1 MIRGRTIP
9 EVNSIENC
17 YAQGKGRMFG
27 RWTDNDGSARD
38 NGYNENDLIEQP
50 AYIIES
56 ILRDEM
62 FVERDLTITT
72 KVGSSG
78 GGGFYYYTITV
89 DGLKYSVD
97 DYYNNAEVINVTTG
111 VKHWVDDYT
120 GLTKTVVLKS
130 TVDDS
135 SLAANNNIYFTNVN
149 GNNRINSASF
159 DLVGNTSD
167 GKRNGGGN
175 NWKFAKSIN
184 QPAIASGVIKRICFE
199 SHCILFQS
207 YNQYKL
213 VALDSALSADT
224 WTKCLM
230 MSGRESFNIGLTQ
243 LQNIFTSFKLKY
255 SYDYGS
261 GEYEKEFYVDKNGYT
276 SGGSVISSTEQDL
289 CEAAETNYKIK
300 NNFEYSSDWIYDL
313 TTAEKLLQKLVL
325 WFTKQRMVV
334 TWTTSLS
341 DGSIDYVKYE
351 LGDQVV
357 LSNTRILPTGIS
369 GVKCFM
375 ITGKQ
380 IIIKRGD
387 PYIVWNLI
395 EMEGL
400 PT

>member
-1 MIRGRTIP
+1 MIRGRIIP

-17 YAQGKGRMFG
+17 YAQGKGRMYG
-27 RWTDNDGSARD
+27 RWTDNDGNARD

-56 ILRDEM
+56 ILRDEV
-62 FVERDLTITT
+62 FTERDLIVNTKTDTT
-72 KVGSSG
+72 HAV
-78 GGGFYYYTITV
+78 V
-89 DGLKYSVD
+89 NNLKNDID
-97 DYYNNAEVINVTTG
+97 DYYIGAEWFNVTTNFRSY
-111 VKHWVDDYT
+111 VTDY
-120 GLTKTVVLKS
+120 VAS
-130 TVDDS
+130 TNTIVINDADAS
-135 SLAANNNIYFTNVN
+135 MADNDNIYLTNVN

-159 DLVGNTSD
+159 DLVGDNPD
-167 GKRNGGGN
+167 GLRNE
-175 NWKFAKSIN
+175 WLFAKSIN
-184 QPAIASGVIKRICFE
+184 QPAIVSEIINRICFE
-199 SHCILFQS
+199 SHCMLFQS

-213 VALDSALSADT
+213 VALDSATSADT

-276 SGGSVISSTEQDL
+276 SGGTIISATEKTL
-289 CEAAETNYKIK
+289 CENAETNYKIK

-313 TTAEKLLQKLVL
+313 TTAEYLLQKLVL
-325 WFTKQRMVV
+325 WFTKQRMMV
-334 TWTTSLS
+334 TWTTPLS
-341 DGSIDYVKYE
+341 DGTVDYIKYE

-357 LSNTRILPTGIS
+357 LTNTRILPTGIS

-387 PYIVWNLI
+387 PYIIWNLI
-395 EMEGL
+395 EMEDL

>member
-1 MIRGRTIP
+1 MT
-9 EVNSIENC
+9 NNIENKEVAGIDGIFAEC
-17 YAQGKGRMFG
+17 VGAGFG
-27 RWTDNDGSARD
+27 GWINLNYPTPST
-38 NGYNENDLIEQP
+38 NGYEPADLIENP
-50 AYIIES
+50 AYIIQAL
-56 ILRDEM
+56 LRDEV
-62 FVERDLTITT
+62 FVERQLKIDS
-72 KVGSSG
+72 VSGSD
-78 GGGFYYYTITV
+78 IV
-89 DGLKYSVD
+89 IDGSINGRPLLSSVD
-97 DYYNNAEVINVTTG
+97 DYYNGSYVINHNDSTRRTVTDYAGSSKTLTLNSTTG
-111 VKHWVDDYT
+111 FSAGELVT
-120 GLTKTVVLKS
+120 LI
-130 TVDDS
+130 
-135 SLAANNNIYFTNVN
+135 NIQ
-149 GNNRINSASF
+149 GNNKINTTSF
-159 DLVGNTSD
+159 DLVGDNPD
-167 GKRNGGGN
+167 GLRDG
-175 NWKFAKSIN
+175 WKFARSIIAMAPASTIIN
-184 QPAIASGVIKRICFE
+184 QLLYE

-213 VALDSALSADT
+213 VALDSATSADT

-243 LQNIFTSFKLKY
+243 LRNVFTSFKLKY

-276 SGGSVISSTEQDL
+276 SGGSVISSAEQDL

-313 TTAEKLLQKLVL
+313 TTAEYLLQKLVL

-334 TWTTSLS
+334 TWTTPLS
-341 DGSIDYVKYE
+341 DGSIDYIKYE

-369 GVKCFM
+369 GVKSFM

-395 EMEGL
+395 EMEDL